1 MVVRADS
8 PDAFLLLAR
17 VLAGG
22 GVAIAPGDTMYG
34 MLGIAPDS
42 ESRIRQVKGRA
53 EDKPF
58 LRLLADSAWVIQV
71 SDMPVPARLAGYW
84 PGPLTLIFP
93 DRAGGTIA
101 LRVPGSTFLQRLL
114 AVVGKPLFSTSVNRA
129 GAAPLPSIEAMR
141 REFEGDVDLIYDAGD
156 ILPGPPSTLL
166 DVTAR
171 PFKVLRQGALQ
182 LGPDDLS

>member
-8 PDAFLLLAR
+8 PDAFSLLAR
-17 VLAGG
+17 ILAGG
-22 GVAIAPGDTMYG
+22 GIAIAPGDTMYG

-42 ESRIRQVKGRA
+42 QSRIRQVKGRG

-58 LRLLADSAWVIQV
+58 LRLLPDSTWVMKV
-71 SDMPVPARLAGYW
+71 SDMPVPERLARYW
-84 PGPLTLIFP
+84 PGALTLVFP

-101 LRVPGSTFLQRLL
+101 LRVPDSTFLQHLL

-129 GAAPLPSIEAMR
+129 GHAPLPTIDAMR
-141 REFEGDVDLIYDAGD
+141 REFEDDVDIIYDAGD

-166 DVTAR
+166 DVTER
-171 PFKVLRQGALQ
+171 PFKVLRQGALR
-182 LGPDDLS
+182 LGPDDLA

>member
-8 PDAFLLLAR
+8 PDAFSLLAR

-34 MLGIAPDS
+34 MLGVAPDA
-42 ESRIRQVKGRA
+42 ESRIRQVKGRG

-58 LRLLADSAWVIQV
+58 LRLLPDSAWVTKV
-71 SDMPVPARLAGYW
+71 SDMPVPGRLAKYW
-84 PGPLTLIFP
+84 PGPLTMVFP
-93 DRAGGTIA
+93 DRAGGTVA
-101 LRVPGSTFLQRLL
+101 LRVPDSTFLRRLL
-114 AVVGKPLFSTSVNRA
+114 AAVGKPLFSTSVNRA
-129 GAAPLPSIEAMR
+129 GAAPLPSIDAMR

-166 DVTAR
+166 DVTVR
-171 PFKVLRQGALQ
+171 PFKVLRQGALR
-182 LGPDDLS
+182 LAPDDLA